1 MPGIS
6 INPFAARATTAGKHS
21 CPCLNIFFSIFLHTF
36 LFTWPGYKSRQV
48 IPVLQPS
55 QLPQQP
61 MTCNQQDRMCL
72 EVDCRCV
79 RIFPL
84 SNFAPENSKI
94 LFLDRMFPSAKRAK
108 AVIWTWFSF
117 PRWRNAG
124 NVQSMQ
130 PVNMWYGR
138 IRWTSIHLLWLELQV
153 ALDTQNSAGNIFV
166 VEVWIWHISLE
177 RSSVQWFA
185 ILPIFFQ
192 SVCCQGS
199 LESLHFSDC
208 VKINS

>member
-6 INPFAARATTAGKHS
+6 INPFAARATTAGKRS

-84 SNFAPENSKI
+84 SDFAPENSKI

-124 NVQSMQ
+124 NVQNAMSTCDMGESDGPASTCFDCFAAGSIGHPELCRQ
-130 PVNMWYGR
+130 HFCCWSLDLTYFT
-138 IRWTSIHLLWLELQV
+138 IREKFWT
-153 ALDTQNSAGNIFV
+153 
-166 VEVWIWHISLE
+166 
-177 RSSVQWFA
+177 QWFA
-185 ILPIFFQ
+185 NSTDFFSECLLPR
-192 SVCCQGS
+192 
-199 LESLHFSDC
+199 
-208 VKINS
+208 

>member
-1 MPGIS
+1 MRIFFWMKVIAIFHCFFWMPGIS

-21 CPCLNIFFSIFLHTF
+21 CPCLNIFSPSFLHTF
-36 LFTWPGYKSRQV
+36 SFSHGPGYKSRQV

-61 MTCNQQDRMCL
+61 MTCNEQDRMCL

-108 AVIWTWFSF
+108 AVILNMVFLF
-117 PRWRNAG
+117 PRWRKCWEMCK
-124 NVQSMQ
+124 MQ
-130 PVNMWYGR
+130 CQHVIWENPMDP
-138 IRWTSIHLLWLELQV
+138 HPL
-153 ALDTQNSAGNIFV
+153 ALIGTC
-166 VEVWIWHISLE
+166 
-177 RSSVQWFA
+177 R
-185 ILPIFFQ
+185 
-192 SVCCQGS
+192 
-199 LESLHFSDC
+199 
-208 VKINS
+208 